1 MSIVNISYNQLL
13 TELEKKLRDLRNEP
27 YTPDQRLIMQ
37 ETILQFF
44 YQLTNWDGSATKDAM
59 DLVDRL
65 NK

>member
-1 MSIVNISYNQLL
+1 MSIVNISYDQLL

-27 YTPDQRLIMQ
+27 YTPEQRLIMQ
-37 ETILQFF
+37 EAILQFF
-44 YQLTNWDGSATKDAM
+44 YQLTNWDGRAAKDAM